1 MHRLGFFIYIHFFL
15 RHCSLFFFFFYISSQ
30 VIERKWSNIAALYV
44 LVYRATTINLY
55 VAFRITNARF
65 ILVRIDLG

>member
-15 RHCSLFFFFFYISSQ
+15 RHCSLFFFFFTFPQ
-30 VIERKWSNIAALYV
+30 VIERKWSNVAALYV